1 MPYRQLR
8 LEGHGRLAGPSGLD
22 RGGNVVLELLLPEDC
37 SYVLAT
43 VRCPCGTLIANAGGV

>member
-22 RGGNVVLELLLPEDC
+22 RGGNAVLELLLPEDC
-37 SYVLAT
+37 SYVLAMS
-43 VRCPCGTLIANAGGV
+43 VWDLNR

>member
-1 MPYRQLR
+1 MPYRQLQ
-8 LEGHGRLAGPSGLD
+8 LEGHGRLTGPSGLD

-43 VRCPCGTLIANAGGV
+43 VHCPCGTLIANASGV